1 MREAKCGTRSGRRL
15 TTLPHGEMR
24 WDAWQ
29 ELHPTTEVVSSDTG
43 WDRDYAAYP
52 YDLYESAEFTLFPMP
67 DPDRRRFG
75 KERVLGVAVRDGG
88 LAFPFGELANLGSK
102 AVVNQVVNGQLL
114 TVLWDSTAFAAHA
127 YEPAS
132 ESGPATLMMIDAQ
145 FVDQETGSVWTVEG
159 RAVEGPR
166 TGERLIWAEDAFV
179 AYWFAWAGFQPE
191 TEIWTAP
198 PS

>member
-1 MREAKCGTRSGRRL
+1 MGSI
-15 TTLPHGEMR
+15 
-24 WDAWQ
+24 
-29 ELHPTTEVVSSDTG
+29 PT
-43 WDRDYAAYP
+43 P
-52 YDLYESAEFTLFPMP
+52 
-67 DPDRRRFG
+67 
-75 KERVLGVAVRDGG
+75 VR
-88 LAFPFGELANLGSK
+88 ATLGSK
-102 AVVNQVVNGQLL
+102 TVVNQVVNGQLL

-132 ESGPATLMMIDAQ
+132 ESGPGDA
-145 FVDQETGSVWTVEG
+145 DDDR
-159 RAVEGPR
+159 RAVRRPGDGERMDGGGPSRQGPR